1 MKRISWV
8 AYCAVLFSLVLPGG
22 NVHAQFGGGDQKSSR
37 TTTAKEELQSAIDR
51 AEGMMGVAS
60 QDEAAAQTPH
70 DSCRCVGETTSPA
83 VDKIE
88 QALRGPLH
96 SAGLDFSQ
104 MSLSEVVATLQDDY
118 GIPIELET
126 PALDEIGIST
136 DEPVSVSLN
145 NISLRSALR
154 LMLKHLQLTYVIQD
168 EVLLITTPQEAESRL
183 KVCVYD
189 IRDFADANQPKAVQA
204 LVDVIVSCAATDTW
218 ASKGKGEGDIRPL
231 PPNLLVISQ
240 SQAVHEEIRSLL
252 ATIREMRQR
261 STPDHTIREPEPAKS
276 E

>member
-8 AYCAVLFSLVLPGG
+8 AYCAVLFSLALPGG
-22 NVHAQFGGGDQKSSR
+22 NVHAQFGGGDGKSSR

-51 AEGMMGVAS
+51 AEGMMGGAS
-60 QDEAAAQTPH
+60 QNEAAAKAPH
-70 DSCRCVGETTSPA
+70 DLCKCVGETASPA
-83 VDKIE
+83 LEKIE

-96 SAGLDFSQ
+96 SAGLDFS
-104 MSLSEVVATLQDDY
+104 EVPLNDVVTALQDDY
-118 GIPIELET
+118 GIPIQLDT
-126 PALDEIGIST
+126 PAMDEIGVST
-136 DEPVSVSLN
+136 DEPVTVSLN

-218 ASKGKGEGDIRPL
+218 ACKGEGEGDIRPL

-240 SQAVHEEIRSLL
+240 TAAVHEEIRSLL

-261 STPDHTIREPEPAKS
+261 PAADHPIREPEPAKS